1 MWSLDLPPVHGR
13 LEARRARRL
22 RRRRSDP
29 TLLPDRPVVYHQLL
43 RGPRWRWWRPL
54 VSLAVLVGLL
64 VALFLVIFPGYAGLD
79 ALLPDAWVGTLD
91 EDFSPITMNATDLL
105 LAGLIPVSALAV
117 AVAHKVRPRWIA
129 SVRGGVR
136 WRWLGRC
143 ALVVAPVW
151 VVYLGIGFF
160 VDPTGP
166 DRPDH
171 WVLLLV
177 MALVVTPFQAAG
189 EELLFRGWLV
199 QNLGAYFARPVAG
212 LVVTTVVSAALF
224 GLAHGSPDPWVLL
237 SIATLAVA
245 ACLANWRTGGLE
257 AGIAM
262 HAVNNVGVGVV
273 TITYGGYADSFVDQ
287 TTTGSPWDFFPG
299 LVVHAVAVALIL
311 WQARRVRID
320 RTTRPAVEPAPWAY
334 GQPVPLDPPDATWFA
349 PLGR

>member
-1 MWSLDLPPVHGR
+1 VSSLVGPGR
-13 LEARRARRL
+13 GRRPRRP
-22 RRRRSDP
+22 DP
-29 TLLPDRPVVYHQLL
+29 TLLPDHPVAYHQVL

-64 VALFLVIFPGYAGLD
+64 VVLFLVIFPGYAGLD
-79 ALLPDAWVGTLD
+79 ALLPDAWVGSLD
-91 EDFSPITMNATDLL
+91 DDLSPLSTNATDLL
-105 LAGLIPVSALAV
+105 LAGLIPVSAGAV
-117 AVAHKVRPRWIA
+117 AIAHRVRPRWVA
-129 SVRGGVR
+129 SVRGGLR

-151 VVYLGIGFF
+151 VLYLGVGS
-160 VDPTGP
+160 VLDPTDPG
-166 DRPDH
+166 RPDH

-199 QNLGAYFARPVAG
+199 QNLGGCFARPVAG
-212 LVVTTVVSAALF
+212 LVVSTVVSAALF

-257 AGIAM
+257 AGIAL

-273 TITYGGYADSFVDQ
+273 TISYGGYADSFVDQ
-287 TTTGSPWDFFPG
+287 TTTGSVWDFFPG

-320 RTTRPAVEPAPWAY
+320 RTTRPAVEVATEVAPWSDR
-334 GQPVPLDPPDATWFA
+334 PVPLDPPDATWYA

>member
-1 MWSLDLPPVHGR
+1 MSTLALPPAEDRVARRRVRPDPRRRPDLPV
-13 LEARRARRL
+13 A
-22 RRRRSDP
+22 
-29 TLLPDRPVVYHQLL
+29 YHQLL
-43 RGPRWRWWRPL
+43 RGPGWRWWRPL

-64 VALFLVIFPGYAGLD
+64 IVLFVAVFGGFEGLD
-79 ALLPDAWVGTLD
+79 ALLPDRWVGSVDDDMSALSMLELD
-91 EDFSPITMNATDLL
+91 LV
-105 LAGLIPVSALAV
+105 LAALIPASAGAV
-117 AVAHKVRPRWIA
+117 AIAHRVRPRWVS
-129 SVRGGVR
+129 SVVGRLR

-151 VVYLGIGFF
+151 VVYLGLGFLL
-160 VDPTGP
+160 DPVTPG
-166 DRPDH
+166 RPDH

-177 MALVVTPFQAAG
+177 MALLVTPFQAAG
-189 EELLFRGWLV
+189 EEFLFRGWLV
-199 QNLGAYFARPVAG
+199 QNLGSYFPRPVAG

-262 HAVNNVGVGVV
+262 HAVNNVGVGVL
-273 TITYGGYADSFVDQ
+273 TITYGGYADSFVDT

-299 LVVHAVAVALIL
+299 LVVHAIAVALIL

-320 RTTRPAVEPAPWAY
+320 RVTRAVGPGALEVGSWSY
-334 GQPVPLDPPDATWFA
+334 GDPIPVDPPDATWFA